1 MNDQLQQTDAAVERE
16 FLYPSKRRP
25 HYLERVS
32 IVQAIRELR
41 HRVKPGRLLDV
52 GCGMK
57 PYESLLTQRGS
68 RYYGTDWPVSMEGSY
83 GDLTRADFFSDSM
96 VLPFREGTFDT
107 VISTQMLEHVRHP
120 EIVIP
125 EMARVLKPDG
135 ILILSAPMTW
145 PLHEEPFDYYRYTL
159 HGLRHLLKEADF
171 EILDEIRRGNNWTT
185 MAQMFLDT
193 QLGNL
198 GQRLPEKLYSALAGW
213 LQQEK
218 CPLGNL
224 PQRTSKALCD
234 DGPTNPGKR
243 LSSSFSRPWSAQ
255 WT

>member
-1 MNDQLQQTDAAVERE
+1 MNDQSQQTDAAVERE
-16 FLYPSKRRP
+16 FLHPSKRRP

-32 IVQAIRELR
+32 IVQALRELR

-57 PYESLLTQRGS
+57 PYESLLTQRVS
-68 RYYGTDWPVSMEGSY
+68 RYYGTDWPVTMEGSY
-83 GDLTRADFFSDSM
+83 GDLTRADCFSDSM

-107 VISTQMLEHVRHP
+107 VVSTQMLEHVRQP

-145 PLHEEPFDYYRYTL
+145 PLHEEPYDYYRYTL

-198 GQRLPEKLYSALAGW
+198 GQRLPERLYSTLVSLAVNHACSAINLFKPVRRLCLGW
-213 LQQEK
+213 VVAARK
-218 CPLGNL
+218 M
-224 PQRTSKALCD
+224 
-234 DGPTNPGKR
+234 
-243 LSSSFSRPWSAQ
+243 SAGEAPPADIKSVV
-255 WT
+255 